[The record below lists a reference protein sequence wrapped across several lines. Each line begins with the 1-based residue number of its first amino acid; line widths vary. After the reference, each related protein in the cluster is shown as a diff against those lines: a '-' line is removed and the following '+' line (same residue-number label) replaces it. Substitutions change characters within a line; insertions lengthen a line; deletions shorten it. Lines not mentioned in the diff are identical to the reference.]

1 MNSNR
6 LNRSWKLKRRPK
18 GIINEKDL
26 ELVSEEVP
34 QITDGQILA
43 KTIYFSLDPT
53 NRIWMSDIDQYMEPV
68 EIGDVMRAGG
78 SLAVV
83 EETKVSHIKV
93 GDIIQGG
100 MHGGWQEYFIV
111 PGEEASAISLTES
124 IPLTA
129 LISVLGFT
137 GPTAYFGFLD
147 IGKPKKGETVVV
159 SAAAGAVGSIV
170 CQIAK
175 IKGCYV
181 VGIAGSDDKCNW
193 LKNDLKVDKVVNYKK
208 QPILNK
214 LRETCP
220 NGIDIYFENVGGETL
235 DAALT
240 LMNNFGR
247 IPVCGLISMYNDW
260 DEPGPKMF
268 RNILMKRLTVK
279 GFLVSDYLDRYS
291 ESLES
296 LSLWMSEGKIQ
307 YKVDV
312 VEGIENAPSAVN
324 KLFTGENK
332 GKLIV
337 KVTDEP

>member
-68 EIGDVMRAGG
+68 EIGEIMRAGG

-100 MHGGWQEYFIV
+100 MHGGWQEYFVI
-111 PGEEASAISLTES
+111 PGEEASALTLTETT
-124 IPLTA
+124 PLTA

-175 IKGCYV
+175 IKECYV

-193 LKNDLKVDKVVNYKK
+193 LKNDLNVDEAINYKK
-208 QPILNK
+208 QPIFDK
-214 LRETCP
+214 LKETCP
-220 NGIDIYFENVGGETL
+220 DGIDIYFENVGGETL

-291 ESLES
+291 ESLEA

-312 VEGIENAPSAVN
+312 VEGIENAPQAVN

-332 GKLIV
+332 GKLII
-337 KVTDEP
+337 KVSDEP

>member
-6 LNRSWKLKRRPK
+6 TNRSWRLRQRPE
-18 GIINEKDL
+18 GVIDENDL
-26 ELVSEEVP
+26 ELV
-34 QITDGQILA
+34 TDEIPEIQEGQVLA

-68 EIGDVMRAGG
+68 EIGDIMRAGG
-78 SLAVV
+78 SLAIV
-83 EETKVSHIKV
+83 EESKVPHVKV
-93 GDIIQGG
+93 GDIVQGG
-100 MHGGWQEYFIV
+100 MHGGWQEYFII
-111 PGEEASAISLTES
+111 PGEEAAAIPLVDS

-147 IGKPKKGETVVV
+147 IGQPKKGETVVV

-175 IKGCYV
+175 IKGCRV
-181 VGIAGSDDKCNW
+181 VGIAGSDEKCNW
-193 LKNDLKVDKVVNYKK
+193 LKNDLKVDEVINYKK
-208 QPILNK
+208 DDILESLK
-214 LRETCP
+214 EKCP
-220 NGIDIYFENVGGETL
+220 EGIDIYFENVGGETL

-240 LMNNFGR
+240 LMNNYGR

-260 DEPGPKMF
+260 ETPGPKMF

-279 GFLVSDYLDRYS
+279 GFLVSDYLDRYA
-291 ESLES
+291 ESLGA
-296 LSLWMSEGKIQ
+296 LSEWMAEGKIQ
-307 YKVDV
+307 YKVDI

-324 KLFTGENK
+324 KLFTGENN
-332 GKLIV
+332 GKLVI
-337 KVTDEP
+337 KVSDEP